1 MPSTSTRRRPAVRP
15 DTRRPPGRRP
25 AAAPAEPQRPLTAP
39 FAAFFGV
46 LVAAEDV
53 YLAWLLAQ
61 VGTGWHRYL
70 AVPVLLAVWA
80 GVGAVLV
87 LRAGSRGSLVLAG
100 AAVPPLLAILG
111 LAVVLGM
118 LGEGGAMWSAL
129 LLLVGPV
136 GCLILTLGRPVRT
149 WTRPQRT
156 ARSRGANRSR
166 GAVGIRGAV
175 RARAGRAR

>member
-1 MPSTSTRRRPAVRP
+1 VRP
-15 DTRRPPGRRP
+15 DTRRPSGRGS
-25 AAAPAEPQRPLTAP
+25 AAPAEPQRPLTAP
-39 FAAFFGV
+39 FAALFGV
-46 LVAAEDV
+46 LVAAEDL

-87 LRAGSRGSLVLAG
+87 LRAGRRGSLVLAG

-111 LAVVLGM
+111 LAAVLGM
-118 LGEGGAMWSAL
+118 LGDGGAMWSAL
-129 LLLVGPV
+129 LLLVGPA
-136 GCLILTLGRPVRT
+136 GCLTLSLGRPVRT
-149 WTRPQRT
+149 WTRRQRA
-156 ARSRGANRSR
+156 ARSPGAGRFQGANRSR
-166 GAVGIRGAV
+166 RAVGGRGAV